1 MCESADKS
9 ANYRLPR
16 PHYLILVGSLALT
29 ININQLILPIRF
41 CSIIVIQTKVPF
53 RGAPMVFTLP
63 LDETQFDRA
72 AGNMI
77 RKNGGE
83 ALTEA
88 DDRAKTS
95 KSEGF
100 DSFARTWENIR

>member
-1 MCESADKS
+1 
-9 ANYRLPR
+9 
-16 PHYLILVGSLALT
+16 
-29 ININQLILPIRF
+29 
-41 CSIIVIQTKVPF
+41 
-53 RGAPMVFTLP
+53 MVSTLP

-77 RKNGGE
+77 RKHGGE

-100 DSFARTWENIR
+100 DSFARTWENILEVIKYEQETDTKNGETSWNQLT